1 MENNDNTQLQNALL
15 DLFRYAKQALNDYTE
30 LNGLL
35 NKTSG
40 NNENDLLKIRDC
52 SLGIKGNLEA
62 IKSII
67 DQYPGLD

>member
-40 NNENDLLKIRDC
+40 NN
-52 SLGIKGNLEA
+52 GI
-62 IKSII
+62 
-67 DQYPGLD
+67 